1 MNKKAFYHLIAA
13 TIFPFALLIYGCAT
27 ILKGGIDQV
36 DVSSEPNGAKV
47 YINGHMLGRTPVT
60 LKLAAQKTYYIEF
73 EKDGYER
80 RTYVLTSSVG
90 AGWIVLD
97 VLFGLVPVVVDAATG
112 NWYEFDENNAGV
124 YLERQ
129 KGVTI
134 QPSAELQVPS
144 DIEPSDKAGKVGLR
158 LGRDGII
165 VELAENMPAQEAG
178 IHVGDRLLKID
189 GKGIFVDNF
198 DATLEMLDGLP
209 DTKVEL
215 TIQRDSQQLVFK
227 LTRKTY

>member
-1 MNKKAFYHLIAA
+1 MNKRTFYYLIAA
-13 TIFPFALLIYGCAT
+13 TIFSFALLIYGCAT

-47 YINGHMLGRTPVT
+47 YLNGHLLGRTPVT

-73 EKDGYER
+73 EKEGYER
-80 RTYVLTSSVG
+80 KTYVLTSSVG

-112 NWYEFDENNAGV
+112 SWYEFDENNAGV

-129 KGVTI
+129 KGANI
-134 QPSAELQVPS
+134 QPSTESQAPS

-158 LGRDGII
+158 LG
-165 VELAENMPAQEAG
+165 
-178 IHVGDRLLKID
+178 
-189 GKGIFVDNF
+189 
-198 DATLEMLDGLP
+198 
-209 DTKVEL
+209 
-215 TIQRDSQQLVFK
+215 
-227 LTRKTY
+227 